1 MLICLTLDGWPRSPL
16 DHEPLETGLLSVL
29 PCPRFPGTS
38 CPRQALG
45 KYLLSDLGG
54 HGNRMLG
61 PCITLGDL
69 LTFVARTLAMLGQS
83 PRPCLGLGAAPSLG
97 SEDPRRWAG

>member
-1 MLICLTLDGWPRSPL
+1 
-16 DHEPLETGLLSVL
+16 
-29 PCPRFPGTS
+29 
-38 CPRQALG
+38 
-45 KYLLSDLGG
+45 
-54 HGNRMLG
+54 MLG